1 MKMLCAC
8 AIALLVLVGAIA
20 PAQAWTCLPF
30 KYMSKSLP
38 ESMSNSTSK
47 PMPKFLLSM
56 DVDYS
61 PETGWTVI
69 KHVLYNNGIVEV
81 WDYHGSVVMENIDGS
96 QFRGVPTARHLPKLE
111 GWSVAGTQH
120 LGEDGAMNYTEQT
133 YDPSSKL
140 YDQVDLK
147 CHKEL
152 IS

>member
-20 PAQAWTCLPF
+20 PAQAWTCLLV
-30 KYMSKSLP
+30 KSIR
-38 ESMSNSTSK
+38 
-47 PMPKFLLSM
+47 PKAFFSA

-61 PETGWTVI
+61 PETGWTIIVHVPGGQIRDWRDHVVI
-69 KHVLYNNGIVEV
+69 
-81 WDYHGSVVMENIDGS
+81 ENIDGS
-96 QFRGVPTARHLPKLE
+96 QWRGAPTARHLPKFE
-111 GWSVAGTQH
+111 GWSAAGKLH
-120 LGEDGAMNYTEQT
+120 LGEDGVMNYTEQT